1 EMARIRDEVILLLM
15 PVMNPDGLDLV
26 AGWYRSQLGTPF
38 ETTAPPWLYHAVA
51 GHDNN
56 RDWFMHNLPETAAVS
71 RVLYEEWFPQIV
83 VDHHQSAPAG
93 ARIFIPPFA
102 DPVNP
107 RIHPGVT
114 AAVNL
119 VGSAMA
125 SRF

>member
-1 EMARIRDEVILLLM
+1 
-15 PVMNPDGLDLV
+15 
-26 AGWYRSQLGTPF
+26 
-38 ETTAPPWLYHAVA
+38 
-51 GHDNN
+51 NN

-71 RVLYEEWFPQIV
+71 LVLYEEWFPQIV

-125 SRF
+125 SRFAVEGMPGVVSGQSYSMWWNGGMRTVPYFHNMVGILTEVA